1 MPVLRIAAIETILG
15 KILAPE
21 IAYFSSH
28 GPSSLSPSILKVS
41 ILHVSLDLHL
51 ISINDYQI
59 WLIDISFTWVIE
71 GSFNVVAMLKIYESV
86 KIMIFMRYRDSL
98 LYI

>member
-1 MPVLRIAAIETILG
+1 MPVLRIAAAETILG

-41 ILHVSLDLHL
+41 ILHASLDLHL

-59 WLIDISFTWVIE
+59 WMIDISFTWVIE
-71 GSFNVVAMLKIYESV
+71 ASFNVVAMLKIYESV
-86 KIMIFMRYRDSL
+86 KIMIIMWYIDSL
-98 LYI
+98 LCI